1 MLKFFF
7 NKIEFPSFIFKE
19 TPIVLIGTLSLRLSK
34 FFIFLFAASKL
45 GPNLWGSWNILLL
58 FSMYFSHFHFGLIN
72 AFNREGPIYFDDKI
86 TFENIHKNVLS
97 GIFISLFIF
106 TVILFFTIRNYS
118 VDQETIRLFIFYFVF
133 NQLYYFTE
141 IYYKVKIQFKK
152 IAFYQI
158 FRSIFLILSSFFLV
172 DIYLING
179 LIIALMIPDIFFVLI
194 NIKIFKKI
202 IFKLDILLLKK
213 YVRIGFP
220 IMIVGFSFML
230 IQTIDRL
237 IILRF
242 FNQQDLGI
250 YSLGGTVFQALLIF
264 PQILSMQ
271 FYPRMIRS
279 YGKGKN
285 KIALRNS
292 FFNQLFISLLIVAPI
307 ILFAIFLIPLIIS
320 NFLPDYNDSIHIA
333 QVLTA
338 AVIFLPI
345 TFVAGNVL
353 NILDLQKKYLTFQ
366 IFAIFINLLLS
377 LLAISYNYGI
387 QGVAFATFISFF
399 SYSIIIILYLSKY
412 VFKL

>member
-307 ILFAIFLIPLIIS
+307 ILFAIFTIPLIIL
-320 NFLPDYNDSIHIA
+320 NFLPDYIDSINIA

>member
-307 ILFAIFLIPLIIS
+307 ILFAIFLMPLIIS

>member
-279 YGKGKN
+279 YGKDKN

-307 ILFAIFLIPLIIS
+307 ILFAIFTIPLIIL
-320 NFLPDYNDSIHIA
+320 NFLPDYIDSINIA

-366 IFAIFINLLLS
+366 IFAIFVNLFLSILL
-377 LLAISYNYGI
+377 ISFNFGI
-387 QGVAFATFISFF
+387 QGVALATFISFF
-399 SYSIIIILYLSKY
+399 SYSIIIILYLLNY

>member
-1 MLKFFF
+1 MLKFSFS
-7 NKIEFPSFIFKE
+7 KIEFPSFIFKE

-172 DIYLING
+172 DTFLING

-202 IFKLDILLLKK
+202 KFNLDTLLLKK

>member
-45 GPNLWGSWNILLL
+45 GPSLWGSWNILLL

-399 SYSIIIILYLSKY
+399 SYSIIIILYLLNY

>member
-1 MLKFFF
+1 MLKFSFS
-7 NKIEFPSFIFKE
+7 KIEFPSFIFKE

-72 AFNREGPIYFDDKI
+72 AFNREGPIYLDDKI
-86 TFENIHKNVLS
+86 TFENIHTNVLS

-106 TVILFFTIRNYS
+106 TVMLFFIVSNYS
-118 VDQETIRLFIFYFVF
+118 VDTETIRLFVFYFLF

-158 FRSIFLILSSFFLV
+158 FRSIFLIISSFFLV
-172 DIYLING
+172 DTFLING

-202 IFKLDILLLKK
+202 KFNLDTLLLKK

-279 YGKGKN
+279 YGKDKN

-307 ILFAIFLIPLIIS
+307 ILFAIFTIPLIIL
-320 NFLPDYNDSIHIA
+320 NFLPDYIDSINIA

>member
-1 MLKFFF
+1 ML
-7 NKIEFPSFIFKE
+7 
-19 TPIVLIGTLSLRLSK
+19 
-34 FFIFLFAASKL
+34 FFIVS
-45 GPNLWGSWNILLL
+45 
-58 FSMYFSHFHFGLIN
+58 
-72 AFNREGPIYFDDKI
+72 
-86 TFENIHKNVLS
+86 
-97 GIFISLFIF
+97 
-106 TVILFFTIRNYS
+106 NYS
-118 VDQETIRLFIFYFVF
+118 VDTETIRLFVFYFLF

-158 FRSIFLILSSFFLV
+158 FRSIFLIISSFFLV
-172 DIYLING
+172 DTFLING

-202 IFKLDILLLKK
+202 KFNLDTLLLKK

-279 YGKGKN
+279 YGKDKN

-307 ILFAIFLIPLIIS
+307 ILLAIFTIPLIIL
-320 NFLPDYNDSIHIA
+320 NFLPDYIDSINIA

-366 IFAIFINLLLS
+366 IFAIFVNLFLSILL
-377 LLAISYNYGI
+377 ISFNFGI
-387 QGVAFATFISFF
+387 QGVALATFISFF
-399 SYSIIIILYLSKY
+399 SYSIIIILYLLNY

>member
-1 MLKFFF
+1 MLKFSFS
-7 NKIEFPSFIFKE
+7 KIEFPSFIFKE

-72 AFNREGPIYFDDKI
+72 AFNREGPIYLDDKI
-86 TFENIHKNVLS
+86 TFENIHTNVLS

-106 TVILFFTIRNYS
+106 TVMLFFIVSNYS
-118 VDQETIRLFIFYFVF
+118 VDTETIRLFVFYFLF

-158 FRSIFLILSSFFLV
+158 FRSIFLIISSFFLV
-172 DIYLING
+172 DTFLING

-202 IFKLDILLLKK
+202 KFNLDTLLLKK

-279 YGKGKN
+279 YGKDKN

-307 ILFAIFLIPLIIS
+307 ILFAIFTIPLIIL
-320 NFLPDYNDSIHIA
+320 NFLPDYIDSINIA

-366 IFAIFINLLLS
+366 IFAIFVNLFLSILL
-377 LLAISYNYGI
+377 ISFNFGI
-387 QGVAFATFISFF
+387 QGVALATFISFF
-399 SYSIIIILYLSKY
+399 SYSIIIILYLLNY